1 MSKPAN
7 PAFDPMHVPARIGS
21 SYPAPFQE
29 GCERREK
36 RQLGDFG
43 GLVNFGVN
51 LTTVPPGQG
60 SALRHWHTMQDEFI
74 YIVSGELTLITDAG
88 EQVLTS
94 GMCAAFPKNKPDAH
108 CLENRSDAPASY
120 LEVGDRTPGDQ
131 VAYPGL
137 DLRVD
142 WVDGDHQ
149 FQKKDGTPY

>member
-1 MSKPAN
+1 MSKPAKL
-7 PAFDPMHVPARIGS
+7 AFDPMDVPARIGS

-29 GCERREK
+29 GCELREK
-36 RQLGDFG
+36 RQLGEFG

-60 SALRHWHTMQDEFI
+60 SALRHWHTMQDEFVF
-74 YIVSGELTLITDAG
+74 IVTGELTLITDAG

-108 CLENRSDAPASY
+108 CLVNRTDAPASY

-131 VAYPGL
+131 VDYPEL